1 MIRKTMGAKRQNGAV
16 LAVALILL
24 LVMTLLAVAALR
36 GTLMQ
41 ERMASGQLDRS
52 YAFQSAEA
60 ALRAGEAAVRNDDV
74 GTAGQNCIT
83 ATAGCGV
90 PTDTGIVTGCTGCWV
105 SAGTGNVSSKAVGA
119 PQYLIQRFAS
129 QSTAEALGLGNS
141 AGSSNSG
148 GDVSTFTTRAY
159 YRVFA
164 RSHDPSTNTNRA
176 VVLLSATYFTP
187 LPGEGG

>member
-1 MIRKTMGAKRQNGAV
+1 MIRIKYDAKRQSGAV

-36 GTLMQ
+36 GTLLE

-60 ALRAGEAAVRNDDV
+60 ALRAAESIVRNDDDGTV
-74 GTAGQNCIT
+74 GQDCISG
-83 ATAGCGV
+83 TAGCGV
-90 PTDTGIVTGCTGCWV
+90 PNDTGIVTGCTGCWV

-119 PQYLIQRFAS
+119 PEYLIQRFAS

-141 AGSSNSG
+141 AGSSNAG
-148 GDVSTFTTRAY
+148 GEVATFTTRAY